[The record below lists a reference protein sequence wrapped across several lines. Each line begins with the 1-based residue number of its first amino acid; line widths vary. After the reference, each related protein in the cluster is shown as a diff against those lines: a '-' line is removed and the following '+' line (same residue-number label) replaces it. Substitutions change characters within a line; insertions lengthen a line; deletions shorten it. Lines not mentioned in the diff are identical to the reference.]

1 MSEDDINKAVKFVE
15 TRNGPKKAK
24 VKPSHYTG

>member
-15 TRNGPKKAK
+15 QRNGPKKSK
-24 VKPSHYTG
+24 IKPSHYTG